1 MMRRFPEAVESDMS
15 PKLHFYS
22 KPGCCLCDAAL
33 EPLTVVAREAGLEIL
48 KVDIEG
54 DPGLVERHGQRIP
67 VVELDGE
74 VIAWGRISE
83 RAFRLALRKKG
94 FSV

>member
-1 MMRRFPEAVESDMS
+1 MS
-15 PKLHFYS
+15 SKLHFYS

-33 EPLTVVAREAGLEIL
+33 EPVTVVAREAGLDIL
-48 KVDIEG
+48 KLNIEN
-54 DPGLVERHGQRIP
+54 DSGLLARHGQRIP
-67 VVELDGE
+67 VVELEGE

>member
-1 MMRRFPEAVESDMS
+1 MTR
-15 PKLHFYS
+15 KLHFYS

-33 EPLTVVAREAGLEIL
+33 EPVTVVARDAGLEIL
-48 KVDIEG
+48 KVNIAD

-74 VIAWGRISE
+74 VIAWGRITE

-94 FSV
+94 FPV

>member
-1 MMRRFPEAVESDMS
+1 MMSFLKAFESDMS
-15 PKLHFYS
+15 SKLHFYS
-22 KPGCCLCDAAL
+22 KPGCCLCDAAV
-33 EPLTVVAREAGLEIL
+33 EPVAVVAREAGLDVL
-48 KVDIEG
+48 KVNIVD

>member
-1 MMRRFPEAVESDMS
+1 MTAE
-15 PKLHFYS
+15 LHFYS

-33 EPLTVVAREAGLEIL
+33 EPVTGVASEAGLQVV
-48 KVDIEG
+48 KVNIED
-54 DPGLVERHGQRIP
+54 DPGLLERHGQRIP
-67 VVELDGE
+67 VLELDGE

-83 RAFRLALRKKG
+83 RALRLALRKKG